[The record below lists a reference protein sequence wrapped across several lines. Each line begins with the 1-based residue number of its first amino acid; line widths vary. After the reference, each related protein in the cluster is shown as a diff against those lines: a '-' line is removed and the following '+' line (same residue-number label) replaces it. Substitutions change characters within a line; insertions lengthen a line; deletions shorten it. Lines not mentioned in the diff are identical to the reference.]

1 MTKEDIKAI
10 FKAGEALGF
19 AKRAGQPTIG
29 LTFDEQYEQLVKN
42 CSIPD
47 VSGTT
52 LLVHGTDGRVY
63 NPSSIKEWE
72 SSGNVEKGDIIYK
85 ADIIKKY

>member
-42 CSIPD
+42 CSTPD
-47 VSGTT
+47 FSDQSEQ
-52 LLVHGTDGRVY
+52 LICPNCS
-63 NPSSIKEWE
+63 NPHL
-72 SSGNVEKGDIIYK
+72 YLK
-85 ADIIKKY
+85 ADNPKIKHCPSCSRTWAD